1 MPASVASYDQ
11 HLVERAQAGDAAAF
25 EALMK
30 PYVAPLRRI
39 TYSFC
44 RDWTEADD
52 LAQDALL
59 KVFRSLSTFASD
71 TDLTA
76 WVYSVT
82 RSVCTDWY
90 RSSRSRGRQHE
101 VPLDEELSDQSDGQ
115 EGLLRAKDEAEQ
127 LWRAIRCLEPNFRV
141 PLVLFDIEGMSYDEI
156 ARIERI
162 PVGTV
167 RSRLSR
173 ARQQVHDLL
182 ASKPRA
188 DVVPTPL
195 AHYPPRTMRL
205 QSER

>member
-1 MPASVASYDQ
+1 
-11 HLVERAQAGDAAAF
+11 
-25 EALMK
+25 MK

-39 TYSFC
+39 SYSFC
-44 RDWTEADD
+44 RDWSEADD
-52 LAQDALL
+52 LAQEALL

-71 TDLTA
+71 TDLTP

-90 RSSRSRGRQHE
+90 RSSKSRGRQHE
-101 VPLDEELSDQSDGQ
+101 VPLDPLHEALPDPADGQ
-115 EGLLRAKDEAEQ
+115 EGLLSAKGEVEQ
-127 LWRAIRCLEPNFRV
+127 LWRAIRSLEPNFRV

-156 ARIERI
+156 ARIEHI

-173 ARQQVHDLL
+173 AREQVHSLL
-182 ASKPRA
+182 TSKTGTALESAPL
-188 DVVPTPL
+188 PTPL
-195 AHYPPRTMRL
+195 VRYTRRTMRL

>member
-1 MPASVASYDQ
+1 MPASVASNDQ

-30 PYVAPLRRI
+30 PYFASLRRI

-44 RDWTEADD
+44 RDWTQADD
-52 LAQDALL
+52 LAQEALL
-59 KVFRSLSTFASD
+59 KVFRSLSTFSAD
-71 TDLTA
+71 TDLRA

-90 RSSRSRGRQHE
+90 RSAKSRQRHQE
-101 VPLDEELSDQSDGQ
+101 VPLEDDVTDQADGQ
-115 EGLLRAKDEAEQ
+115 EAVLRAKTEVEQ
-127 LWRAIRCLEPNFRV
+127 LWCAIRCLDPNFRV
-141 PLVLFDIEGMSYDEI
+141 PLVLFDIEGMSYEEI
-156 ARIERI
+156 AHIERI

-173 ARQQVHDLL
+173 ARQQVQELINPKTHSSVEPTSF
-182 ASKPRA
+182 ARA
-188 DVVPTPL
+188 T
-195 AHYPPRTMRL
+195 PRTLRL